1 MLTLKNSSQTCNIG
15 LLFLRQHPPLLCLE
29 KSRLFPTVVIADIPF
44 LTDSTSVSEDTDL
57 FTEHFPA
64 LKGKRDL
71 LLPNRREKFGFKF
84 QGKVP
89 PNPPGSILYTYLYIY
104 IYIIKACILFCIF
117 ILLL

>member
-71 LLPNRREKFGFKF
+71 LLPNRSL
-84 QGKVP
+84 P
-89 PNPPGSILYTYLYIY
+89 PYLSYLFISH
-104 IYIIKACILFCIF
+104 IVSIIKTLLTGITLNCGLFVQ
-117 ILLL
+117 